1 MMTFFSAP
9 SSPEP
14 EVNLFGFE
22 GPEKRLE
29 VTFTHSIKKPNGLRS
44 IRQDEWQDMLDY
56 AKCTIISSTS
66 NDFLDSYV
74 LSESSLFV
82 YPSKIILKTCGTT
95 TLLNCLDKL
104 EQLADSVGA
113 EFLSVVFSRKNFNF
127 PERQLF
133 PHHNFEMEIAQ
144 LEKKFMGHG
153 YILGPVHSGGDHH
166 FVYFSPMLPS
176 DSEGVNFAPSKS
188 SSTLEI
194 LMSELSPDTMENFYR
209 TQYFIDAKTTTR
221 NVGLAHI
228 LPCMI
233 TDEVMFTPCGYS
245 VNGISNA
252 DGSYFT
258 VHVTPEAHCSFV
270 SFETNADLCPIKRQH
285 LIEEVVKIF
294 RPGRFSVVLTSD
306 SDCPVAG
313 KTNVDGF
320 ITKFRNQAQYEEGF
334 HVHMTNYLKTPTKK
348 YS

>member
-1 MMTFFSAP
+1 MCDSSDEDVFSAP

-14 EVNLFGFE
+14 EFSGFE

-44 IRQDEWQDMLDY
+44 IRADEWQVMLDY
-56 AKCTIISSTS
+56 AKCSIISSTS
-66 NDFLDSYV
+66 NDFIDSYV

-104 EQLADSVGA
+104 ESLAASVGA
-113 EFLSVVFSRKNFNF
+113 EILSVVFSRKNFNF

-133 PHHNFEMEIAQ
+133 PHHNFESEVSQ
-144 LEKKFMGHG
+144 LEKKFLGHG

-166 FVYFSPMLPS
+166 FVYFSPTQFESGANNL
-176 DSEGVNFAPSKS
+176 APSKS

-194 LMSELSPDTMENFYR
+194 LMSELSPEAMENFFR
-209 TQYFIDAKTTTR
+209 NERFIDAKTTTI

-228 LPCMI
+228 LPRMT

-245 VNGISNA
+245 VNGISDA

-258 VHVTPEAHCSFV
+258 VHVTPESHCSFV
-270 SFETNADLCPIKRQH
+270 SFETNADLCCLKRQQ
-285 LIEEVVKIF
+285 LIAEVVQIF

-306 SDCPVAG
+306 TECLSTA
-313 KTNVDGF
+313 KTNINGF
-320 ITKFRNQAQYEEGF
+320 ISKFRNHSQYEEGF
-334 HVHMTNYLKTPTKK
+334 HVYMTNYLSAPNH
-348 YS
+348 